1 MGLTDKVK
9 KVVEAGAVQEPVWKG
24 PLAGIRVLDF
34 TRVLAGP
41 FATQILSD
49 LGAEIIKLEPPG
61 KGDDTRGFP
70 PHRGGESHYF
80 IAINRG
86 KRSLV
91 IDLRSDEGKQVVKQ
105 LVTGVDVV
113 VENYRPGVMDKLG
126 LGYDVLSAINPG
138 LVYCAISGFGMTGP
152 MRDKPSFDIVTQALS
167 GAMSVNGE
175 AGRLP
180 VKLGLPMG
188 DLCGGIFG
196 SIGILSAI
204 IERQKT
210 GQGRLVDISL
220 QDGTMGLLGYLSQ
233 LAFFT
238 GEDPVPV
245 GSSHPY
251 IVPYNSYAASDGAVL
266 IACLTPIFFGKLC
279 EALDIAEWGAR
290 EDLQTMEGRRDAR
303 EEVDRVI
310 GEVVA
315 QHTVAEMVER
325 LERYDVPHAPILTVT
340 QALEHPHSAAR
351 GMLETVDHPTAGELR
366 LVGRPIKFVGAQQP
380 PLVRP
385 PLSGEHS
392 REILAEAGFDAAQI
406 ARLEELGVLTSYE
419 G

>member
-1 MGLTDKVK
+1 MADAEKGQ
-9 KVVEAGAVQEPVWKG
+9 AGDAPVWKG

-61 KGDDTRGFP
+61 KGDETRGFP

-91 IDLRSDEGKQVVKQ
+91 IDLRKDEGKAVVKK
-105 LVTGVDVV
+105 LVAEVDVV
-113 VENYRPGVMDKLG
+113 VENYRPGVMDRLG
-126 LGYDVLSAINPG
+126 LGYDVLSAINPK

-180 VKLGLPMG
+180 VKLGLPIG

-196 SIGILSAI
+196 SIGILAAV
-204 IERQKT
+204 IERQRT
-210 GQGRLVDISL
+210 GKGRLVDISL
-220 QDGTMGLLGYLSQ
+220 VDGLMGLLGYLPQ
-233 LAFFT
+233 MAFFD
-238 GEDPVPV
+238 GIEPVPV
-245 GSSHPY
+245 GSGHPY
-251 IVPYNSYAASDGAVL
+251 IVPYNAYAASDGAVL
-266 IACLTPIFFGKLC
+266 IACLTPSFFGKLC
-279 EALDIAEWGAR
+279 EALGIAEWGSRA
-290 EDLQTMEGRRDAR
+290 DLQTMEGRRDAR
-303 EEVDRVI
+303 VEVDRVI

-315 QHTVAEMVER
+315 KHTVAEMVAL
-325 LERYDVPHAPILTVT
+325 LERYDVPHAPILSVT
-340 QALEHPHSAAR
+340 QALTHPHSQAR
-351 GMLETVDHPTAGELR
+351 GMIEEVSHPTAGDLK
-366 LVGRPIKFVGAQQP
+366 LVGRPIKFAGMAQP
-380 PLVRP
+380 PLERP
-385 PLSGEHS
+385 PLYGEHS
-392 REILAEAGFDAAQI
+392 RAILAEAGFDAEQI
-406 ARLEELGVLTSYE
+406 TRLEELGVLTSRA
-419 G
+419 

>member
-1 MGLTDKVK
+1 M
-9 KVVEAGAVQEPVWKG
+9 VEVGAVQEPIWKG
-24 PLAGIRVLDF
+24 PLGGIRVLDF

-61 KGDDTRGFP
+61 TGDETRGFP

-86 KRSLV
+86 KRSIV
-91 IDLRSDEGKQVVKQ
+91 VDLRSDEGKNIVKR
-105 LVTGVDVV
+105 LVATVDVV
-113 VENYRPGVMDKLG
+113 VENYRPGVMDRLG

-138 LVYCAISGFGMTGP
+138 LVYCAISGFGLTGP

-196 SIGILSAI
+196 SIGILAAI
-204 IERQKT
+204 IERQTT
-210 GQGRLVDISL
+210 GKGRLVDISL
-220 QDGTMGLLGYLSQ
+220 QDGTMGLLGYLPQ

-238 GEDPVPV
+238 GADPVPV
-245 GSSHPY
+245 GSSHPN

-266 IACLTPIFFGKLC
+266 IACLTPAFFGKLC
-279 EALDIAEWGAR
+279 EALGIAEWGSRA
-290 EDLQTMEGRRDAR
+290 DLQTMEGRRDVR

-315 QHTVAEMVER
+315 KHTVAEMVEV

-340 QALEHPHSAAR
+340 QALEHPHSVAR
-351 GMLETVDHPTAGELR
+351 GMVEEVGHPLAGDLK

-380 PLVRP
+380 PLERP
-385 PLSGEHS
+385 PLFGEHS
-392 REILAEAGFDAAQI
+392 REILEEAGFDAAQI
-406 ARLEELGVLTSYE
+406 DKLEALGVLTSYKAD
-419 G
+419 

>member
-1 MGLTDKVK
+1 MAEVNSEQ
-9 KVVEAGAVQEPVWKG
+9 EALWKG

-61 KGDDTRGFP
+61 SGDETRGFP

-86 KRSLV
+86 KRSIV
-91 IDLRSDEGKQVVKQ
+91 IDLRTDEGKQVVKQ
-105 LVTGVDVV
+105 LVATVDVV
-113 VENYRPGVMDKLG
+113 VENYRPGVMDRLG
-126 LGYDVLSAINPG
+126 LSYEVLSAINPR

-180 VKLGLPMG
+180 VKLGLPIG
-188 DLCGGIFG
+188 DLSGGIFG
-196 SIGILSAI
+196 SIGILAAI

-210 GQGRLVDISL
+210 GKGRLVDISL
-220 QDGTMGLLGYLSQ
+220 QDGTMGLLGYLPQ
-233 LAFFT
+233 LAFFNDA
-238 GEDPVPV
+238 DPVPT
-245 GSSHPY
+245 GSSHAY

-266 IACLTPIFFGKLC
+266 IACLTPSFFGKLC
-279 EALDIAEWGAR
+279 EALGVVEWGAR
-290 EDLQTMEGRRDAR
+290 ADLQTMDGRRDAR
-303 EEVDRVI
+303 DEVDSVI

-315 QHTVAEMVER
+315 KYTVAEMVEI
-325 LERYDVPHAPILTVT
+325 LERYDVPHAPILSVT
-340 QALEHPHSAAR
+340 QALEHPHSVAR
-351 GMLETVDHPTAGELR
+351 GMVEAVSHPLAGDLK
-366 LVGRPIKFVGAQQP
+366 LVGRPIKFVGASQP
-380 PLVRP
+380 PLERP
-385 PLSGEHS
+385 PIYGEHS
-392 REILAEAGFDAAQI
+392 REILEEAGFDAAQI
-406 ARLEELGVLTSYE
+406 DKLEALGVLTIYKAN
-419 G
+419 

>member
-1 MGLTDKVK
+1 M
-9 KVVEAGAVQEPVWKG
+9 QEPIWKG
-24 PLAGIRVLDF
+24 PLGGIRVLDF

-61 KGDDTRGFP
+61 TGDETRGFP

-86 KRSLV
+86 KRSIV
-91 IDLRSDEGKQVVKQ
+91 VDLRSDEGKNIVKR
-105 LVTGVDVV
+105 LVATVDVV
-113 VENYRPGVMDKLG
+113 VENYRPGVMDRLG

-138 LVYCAISGFGMTGP
+138 LVYCAISGFGLTGP

-196 SIGILSAI
+196 SIGILAAI
-204 IERQKT
+204 IERQTT
-210 GQGRLVDISL
+210 GKGRLVDISL
-220 QDGTMGLLGYLSQ
+220 QDGTMGLLGYLPQ

-238 GEDPVPV
+238 GADPVPV
-245 GSSHPY
+245 GSSHPN

-266 IACLTPIFFGKLC
+266 IACLTPAFFGKLC
-279 EALDIAEWGAR
+279 EALGIAEWGSRA
-290 EDLQTMEGRRDAR
+290 DLQTMEGRRDVR

-315 QHTVAEMVER
+315 KHTVAEMVEV

-340 QALEHPHSAAR
+340 QALEHPHSVAR
-351 GMLETVDHPTAGELR
+351 GMVEEVGHPLAGDLK

-380 PLVRP
+380 PLERP
-385 PLSGEHS
+385 PLFGEHS
-392 REILAEAGFDAAQI
+392 REILEEAGFDAAQI
-406 ARLEELGVLTSYE
+406 DKLEALGVLTSYKAD
-419 G
+419 

>member
-1 MGLTDKVK
+1 MKLA
-9 KVVEAGAVQEPVWKG
+9 EAAQEPVWNG

-91 IDLRSDEGKQVVKQ
+91 VDLRTDEGKEIVKK
-105 LVTGVDVV
+105 LVATVDVV

-126 LGYDVLSAINPG
+126 LGYDVLSAINPA

-175 AGRLP
+175 AGQLP
-180 VKLGLPMG
+180 VKLGIPIG
-188 DLCGGIFG
+188 DLSGGIFG
-196 SIGILSAI
+196 SIGILAAL
-204 IERQKT
+204 IERHKT
-210 GQGRLVDISL
+210 GQGRLLDISL
-220 QDGTMGLLGYLSQ
+220 QDGTMGLLGYFPQ
-233 LAFFT
+233 LAFFS
-238 GEDPVPV
+238 GNDPVPT
-245 GSSHPY
+245 GSSHSY

-266 IACLTPIFFGKLC
+266 IACLTPSFFSKLC
-279 EALDIAEWGAR
+279 EALGIAEWGAR
-290 EDLQTMEGRRDAR
+290 ADLQSMEGRRDAR
-303 EEVDRVI
+303 AEVDSMI

-315 QHTVAEMVER
+315 RHTVAEMVEL
-325 LERYDVPHAPILTVT
+325 LERFDVPHAPILSVT

-351 GMLETVDHPTAGELR
+351 GMLEKVDHPTAGELR
-366 LVGRPIKFVGAQQP
+366 LVGRPIKFVGTTQP

-385 PLSGEHS
+385 PLYGEHS
-392 REILAEAGFDAAQI
+392 REILAEAGFDATQI
-406 ARLEELGVLTSYE
+406 AKLEALGVLTSYE
-419 G
+419 GVAEG

>member
-1 MGLTDKVK
+1 MRDIEVTN
-9 KVVEAGAVQEPVWKG
+9 EASGAQETVWKG
-24 PLAGIRVLDF
+24 PLAGVRVLDF

-49 LGAEIIKLEPPG
+49 LGADVIKLEPPG
-61 KGDDTRGFP
+61 AGDETRGFP

-86 KRSLV
+86 KRSIV
-91 IDLRSDEGKQVVKQ
+91 VDLRQDEGKQIVKK
-105 LVTGVDVV
+105 LVADVDVV

-126 LGYDVLSAINPG
+126 LGYDVLSAINPR
-138 LVYCAISGFGMTGP
+138 LIYCAISGFGLSGP
-152 MRDKPSFDIVTQALS
+152 LRDKPSFDIVTQALS

-204 IERQKT
+204 IERQAT
-210 GQGRLVDISL
+210 GKGRLIDVSL
-220 QDGTMGLLGYLSQ
+220 QDGLMGLLGYLPQ

-238 GEDPVPV
+238 GQEPVPM
-245 GSSHPY
+245 GSSHPN

-266 IACLTPIFFGKLC
+266 IACLTPSFFGKLC
-279 EALDIAEWGAR
+279 EALGVAEWGSRA
-290 EDLQTMEGRRDAR
+290 DLQTLEGRRDAR

-315 QHTVAEMVER
+315 RHSVAEMVDL
-325 LERYDVPHAPILTVT
+325 LERHDVPHAPILSVR
-340 QALEHPHSAAR
+340 QALEHPHSVAR
-351 GMLETVDHPTAGELR
+351 GMVEAVSHPTAGELK
-366 LVGRPIKFVGAQQP
+366 LVGRPIKFVGAEQP
-380 PLVRP
+380 PLERP
-385 PLSGEHS
+385 ALLGEHS
-392 REILAEAGFDAAQI
+392 REILAEAGFDAEQI
-406 ARLEELGVLTSYE
+406 ARLEELGVLTSFQ